1 MINNAKISPKAN
13 NGNVK
18 KTQKFNQSSTE
29 KNSSSKTTVKVNAMW
44 YFVAEYLE
52 MLKYVGAKYDEV
64 FCRRLKS
71 LLDYVYG
78 KNELPTEFGDIVGEY
93 VVYEA
98 EV

>member
-1 MINNAKISPKAN
+1 
-13 NGNVK
+13 
-18 KTQKFNQSSTE
+18 
-29 KNSSSKTTVKVNAMW
+29 MW

-52 MLKYVGAKYDEV
+52 MLKYVGAKYDEE